1 MRYCFEQFEFDTRE
15 GRLYCREQM
24 IRARPKLVELIRYL
38 LHHRRQI
45 VTHEE
50 LLDHLWPDVQ
60 VGQTSL
66 STLINEARDLLGDS
80 GYDQRMIRTEARRG
94 YSFVADVE
102 VRYGDQAGQKGMELG
117 QRLQSILIAGRS
129 AILEGDLSTARHCL
143 DSALQIAYG
152 SVTPPPD

>member
-1 MRYCFEQFEFDTRE
+1 MRYCFEEFEFDTRE

-38 LHHRRQI
+38 LTHRRQL
-45 VTHEE
+45 VTREE

-80 GYDQRMIRTEARRG
+80 GYDQRMIRTAARRG
-94 YSFVADVE
+94 YSFVAEVG
-102 VRYGDQAGQKGMELG
+102 VRYGDQADPGGMELG
-117 QRLQSILIAGRS
+117 QRLQSILMAGRS
-129 AILEGDLSTARHCL
+129 AILEGDLSTACHCL

-152 SVTPPPD
+152 AVTPPPD